1 LWIPARTHKFHKQI
15 GFCREL
21 VKKYA
26 TREFTTELREERSRF
41 HGEMPN
47 KRKYVPIEKTH
58 SDVDAENSLLF
69 QYQEKTHDECL
80 QALLTTLNRKN
91 TCKHF
96 TKKIKQYIPTTHNM
110 VCTTHVT
117 TDSKKIDL
125 DVISNCVPNSTY
137 DKKRFAAITIRLEE
151 PRTTALLFSS
161 GKLVVTG
168 AVSKQ
173 MAISAV
179 RSTIYI
185 LEKVFPYLNI
195 SSRSFSVQNI
205 VCNIK
210 IPHIDSIDVATLY
223 EKISTHCTY
232 QPSIFPGLIFRPP
245 ESPIVLLIFKSSRI
259 VVTGAREYDDVVD
272 GFSRVYP
279 MLNEFFVS
287 NVSQ

>member
-1 LWIPARTHKFHKQI
+1 
-15 GFCREL
+15 
-21 VKKYA
+21 V
-26 TREFTTELREERSRF
+26 
-41 HGEMPN
+41 
-47 KRKYVPIEKTH
+47 
-58 SDVDAENSLLF
+58 
-69 QYQEKTHDECL
+69 
-80 QALLTTLNRKN
+80 
-91 TCKHF
+91 CKHF
-96 TKKIKQYIPTTHNM
+96 SNEEKQNIPTTHNM

-125 DVISNCVPNSTY
+125 DVIANCVPNSTY

-185 LEKVFPYLNI
+185 LENVFPYLDI
-195 SSRSFSVQNI
+195 ASRSFSVQNI

-210 IPHIDSIDVATLY
+210 VANVERIDVNRLH
-223 EKISTHCTY
+223 EKFSTHCTY

-245 ESPIVLLIFKSSRI
+245 ESPIVLIIFKSSRI

-272 GFSRVYP
+272 GFSKVFP
-279 MLNEFFVS
+279 LLKEFFIMLNPSTTSELG
-287 NVSQ
+287 Q

>member
-1 LWIPARTHKFHKQI
+1 
-15 GFCREL
+15 
-21 VKKYA
+21 
-26 TREFTTELREERSRF
+26 
-41 HGEMPN
+41 MPN
-47 KRKYVPIEKTH
+47 KRKYVRIEKIDHEAT
-58 SDVDAENSLLF
+58 SESNELF
-69 QYQEKTHDECL
+69 QYQEMTQEACL
-80 QALLTTLNRKN
+80 EKLLHALGCKN
-91 TCKHF
+91 VCKHF
-96 TKKIKQYIPTTHNM
+96 SSTQKRNIPTTHNM

-125 DVISNCVPNSTY
+125 DIIANCVPNSTY

-168 AVSKQ
+168 AVSRQ

-185 LEKVFPYLNI
+185 LENVFPYLDI
-195 SSRSFSVQNI
+195 ASCSFSVQNI

-210 IPHIDSIDVATLY
+210 VANVERIDVDKLY
-223 EKISTHCTY
+223 EKFSTHCTY

-272 GFSRVYP
+272 GFSKVFP
-279 MLNEFFVS
+279 LLNDFFILIKPPS
-287 NVSQ
+287 AAEAND